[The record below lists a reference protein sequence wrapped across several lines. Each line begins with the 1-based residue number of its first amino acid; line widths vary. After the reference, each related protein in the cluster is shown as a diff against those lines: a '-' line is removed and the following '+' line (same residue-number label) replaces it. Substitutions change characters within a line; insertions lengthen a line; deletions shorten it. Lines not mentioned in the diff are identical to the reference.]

1 MVNERGAGVQQE
13 SGGSSAGR
21 SFRPAGRPRWMT
33 AEQYESLP
41 AALRR
46 ELRYRRPRRGQRT
59 LCLTLTTTQPDPV
72 RCPKEGIA
80 ALYRVRWQAESAFS
94 RHKRLLGSALRGK
107 SDALREHECFLRVLT
122 HNLMLLAAG

>member
-1 MVNERGAGVQQE
+1 
-13 SGGSSAGR
+13 
-21 SFRPAGRPRWMT
+21 MT